1 MNLRSEWQD
10 ERNAAQAAGFLERLD
25 APREIAKNAVVLHAP
40 RGTPAERYRLL
51 DFRIGQICGRESLRV
66 VGVVSAIAGE
76 GRSTTAMNLALSA
89 ASAGDRR
96 VLLLEADF
104 RHATLERQLGLNA
117 GPGLAQLLA
126 GEIGLD
132 AAVRR
137 LARPS
142 MWILPAGLR
151 EGNVPLPASPFQRV
165 LELVKGAFD
174 AIFVDMPA
182 LLEAADGPIVASCC
196 DGVVLVLRP
205 RRSRYGYLA
214 GAAEI
219 LAGARVLGAVLND
232 TEGHLGR
239 AGTRASPGAGG

>member
-1 MNLRSEWQD
+1 MNLRSERQD
-10 ERNAAQAAGFLERLD
+10 ERNAAQAAKYLERLD

-40 RGTPAERYRLL
+40 RGMPAERYRLL
-51 DFRIGQICGRESLRV
+51 DFRVEQICGREGLRV
-66 VGVVSAIAGE
+66 VGVVSASAGE

-89 ASAGDRR
+89 ATAGDRR

-132 AAVRR
+132 AAIRR
-137 LARPS
+137 LARPA
-142 MWILPAGLR
+142 MWILPAGPR
-151 EGNVPLPASPFQRV
+151 EGDGALPSRSFRRV

-174 AIFVDMPA
+174 AVFVDMPA

-214 GAAEI
+214 GAAEM
-219 LAGARVLGAVLND
+219 LGGARVLGAVLND
-232 TEGHLGR
+232 AEGRG
-239 AGTRASPGAGG
+239 GASGAAR